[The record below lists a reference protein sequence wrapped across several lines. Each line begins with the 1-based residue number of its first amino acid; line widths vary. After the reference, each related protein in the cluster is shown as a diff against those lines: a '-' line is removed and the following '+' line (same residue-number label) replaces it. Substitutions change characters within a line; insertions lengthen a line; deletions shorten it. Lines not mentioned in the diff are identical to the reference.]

1 MAKSIVD
8 HTKVTIDELLYMVTD
23 MIGADNLEEVE
34 AFVKQLKQVWS
45 LLENKIPK
53 LIEKELIEN
62 NLSNLVEIELSL
74 KFDMKEVM

>member
-45 LLENKIPK
+45 LLENKIPNDVLHIALQSEGHKK
-53 LIEKELIEN
+53 LMI
-62 NLSNLVEIELSL
+62 LSI
-74 KFDMKEVM
+74 KIF

>member
-45 LLENKIPK
+45 LLENKIPNDV
-53 LIEKELIEN
+53 LHIALQSAVSYTH
-62 NLSNLVEIELSL
+62 LTLPTTSQV
-74 KFDMKEVM
+74 

>member
-45 LLENKIPK
+45 LLENKIP
-53 LIEKELIEN
+53 N
-62 NLSNLVEIELSL
+62 NVLHIALQSEGIKNL
-74 KFDMKEVM
+74 

>member
-34 AFVKQLKQVWS
+34 AFIRFVQ
-45 LLENKIPK
+45 E
-53 LIEKELIEN
+53 
-62 NLSNLVEIELSL
+62 
-74 KFDMKEVM
+74 

>member
-45 LLENKIPK
+45 LLENKIPNDV
-53 LIEKELIEN
+53 LHIALQSEA
-62 NLSNLVEIELSL
+62 
-74 KFDMKEVM
+74 